1 MSLICN
7 LKIVKF
13 VAGYIGLKQILAFLE
28 WLADNREQEIKKKDN
43 ELW

>member
-7 LKIVKF
+7 LKILKF
-13 VAGYIGLKQILAFLE
+13 VAGYIGLNQILALLE
-28 WLADNREQEIKKKDN
+28 WLADNREQEIKIEDS

>member
-13 VAGYIGLKQILAFLE
+13 VARYIGLKQILAFLE
-28 WLADNREQEIKKKDN
+28 CLADNREQEIKIEDN
-43 ELW
+43 EQW